1 MTRVLLIDDQNDVR
15 AVTCT
20 MLKVNRFDA
29 VEAAS
34 AAAGLKAFVD
44 GRFDVVIVDILL
56 QDLMGSNVIA
66 ILRDDVPDLPVVAV
80 SGLMSFDLDMQT
92 AKLSYVVCLSR
103 PFRPRE
109 LISAIGSA
117 SATPNAHRASTGA
130 LDRVAV

>member
-20 MLKVNRFDA
+20 VLKVNRFDA
-29 VEAAS
+29 GEAAS
-34 AAAGLKAFVD
+34 SWTESLRGWPLRRRDCRYPAAGRD
-44 GRFDVVIVDILL
+44 GL
-56 QDLMGSNVIA
+56 QRHSDLA
-66 ILRDDVPDLPVVAV
+66 RRR
-80 SGLMSFDLDMQT
+80 SGLQT

-117 SATPNAHRASTGA
+117 SATPNARRASTGA
-130 LDRVAV
+130 LDRVTV